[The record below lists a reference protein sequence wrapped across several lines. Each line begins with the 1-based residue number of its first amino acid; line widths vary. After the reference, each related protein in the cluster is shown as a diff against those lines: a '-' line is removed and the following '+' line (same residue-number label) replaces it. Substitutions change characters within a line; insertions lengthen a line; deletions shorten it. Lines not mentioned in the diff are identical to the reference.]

1 MFREKSVLLQKP
13 KDIQGETMSTLEQQE
28 VNVPSEQPGANSAF
42 EEDIVAQQP
51 VMDVDNQELIQEQS
65 PSVDYE
71 AESKKFQSM
80 YDRSQA
86 ENAKL
91 QQGAQILQLLE
102 QRPDLVKTLE
112 DGIAGKQTQQQ
123 PEQTVGKDDFNPWD
137 AFTDDNSESG
147 KYVASKIDTL
157 VSQRLQSA
165 LSQQQQQ
172 IQSEMQMQ
180 NTVNELRG
188 TYKMSDGDI
197 NNFLQ
202 FTTQPKEKVGLNNLV
217 KLWQMQNGE
226 SVANNDTMEA
236 VNAAKQAPR
245 TAGVL
250 QGQPQASQRND
261 ADRMFYSIVS
271 ISGSGRLP

>member
-1 MFREKSVLLQKP
+1 
-13 KDIQGETMSTLEQQE
+13 MSTLEQQE

-42 EEDIVAQQP
+42 EEDIISQQAGPELVAE
-51 VMDVDNQELIQEQS
+51 NQEPTQEQS
-65 PSVDYE
+65 TSIDYE
-71 AESKKFQSM
+71 AEAKKFQSM
-80 YDRSQA
+80 YDRAQA

-137 AFTDDNSESG
+137 AFTDENSESG
-147 KYVASKIDTL
+147 RYVNNKIENM
-157 VSQRLQSA
+157 VQKRLQSA

-188 TYKMSDGDI
+188 TYKMSDNDI
-197 NNFLQ
+197 NDFLQ
-202 FTTQPKEKVGLNNLV
+202 FTTQPKERVGLNNLV
-217 KLWQMQNGE
+217 KLWQMQNGQ

-236 VNAAKQAPR
+236 VTAAKQAPR

-250 QGQPQASQRND
+250 QGQPQTSQRND
-261 ADRMFYSIVS
+261 ADRMFDSI
-271 ISGSGRLP
+271 ISTGGSGRLP

>member
-1 MFREKSVLLQKP
+1 
-13 KDIQGETMSTLEQQE
+13 MSTLEQQE
-28 VNVPSEQPGANSAF
+28 VNIPADQPGANSTF
-42 EEDIVAQQP
+42 EEDIINQQAGPQLVAEVQEP
-51 VMDVDNQELIQEQS
+51 VQEEV
-65 PSVDYE
+65 PAVDYE

-86 ENAKL
+86 ENARL

-102 QRPDLVKTLE
+102 QRPDLVQVLE
-112 DGIAGKQTQQQ
+112 DGIAGNRTQEL

-137 AFTDDNSESG
+137 AFTDENSESG
-147 KYVASKIDTL
+147 RYVNNKIENL
-157 VSQRLQSA
+157 VQQRLQSA

-188 TYKMSDGDI
+188 TYKMSDNDI
-197 NNFLQ
+197 NSFLQ
-202 FTTQPKEKVGLNNLV
+202 FTTQPKERVGLNNLV
-217 KLWQMQNGE
+217 KLWQMQSGQ

-236 VNAAKQAPR
+236 VTAAQQAPR

-250 QGQPQASQRND
+250 QGQPQTSQRND
-261 ADRMFYSIVS
+261 ADKMFDSI
-271 ISGSGRLP
+271 ISTGGSGRLP

>member
-1 MFREKSVLLQKP
+1 
-13 KDIQGETMSTLEQQE
+13 MSTLEQQE

-42 EEDIVAQQP
+42 EEDIISQQAGPELVAE
-51 VMDVDNQELIQEQS
+51 NQEPTQEQS
-65 PSVDYE
+65 TSIDYE
-71 AESKKFQSM
+71 AEAKKFQSM
-80 YDRSQA
+80 YDRAQA

-112 DGIAGKQTQQQ
+112 DGIAGNSTQQQ
-123 PEQTVGKDDFNPWD
+123 PEQTGGKDDFNPWD
-137 AFTDDNSESG
+137 AFTDENSESG
-147 KYVASKIDTL
+147 RYVNNKIENL
-157 VSQRLQSA
+157 VQQRLQSA

-188 TYKMSDGDI
+188 TYKMSDNDI
-197 NNFLQ
+197 NSFLQ
-202 FTTQPKEKVGLNNLV
+202 FTTQPKEQVGLNNLV
-217 KLWQMQNGE
+217 KLWQMQSGQ

-236 VNAAKQAPR
+236 VTAAKQAPR

-250 QGQPQASQRND
+250 QGQPQTSQRND
-261 ADRMFYSIVS
+261 ADKMFDSI
-271 ISGSGRLP
+271 ISTGGSGRLP

>member
-1 MFREKSVLLQKP
+1 ML
-13 KDIQGETMSTLEQQE
+13 TLEQQE

-42 EEDIVAQQP
+42 EEDIISQQSGPELVAES
-51 VMDVDNQELIQEQS
+51 QELTQEQ
-65 PSVDYE
+65 PTSVDYE
-71 AESKKFQSM
+71 AEAKKFQSM

-137 AFTDDNSESG
+137 AFTDENSESG
-147 KYVASKIDTL
+147 RYVNNKIENL
-157 VSQRLQSA
+157 VQQRLQSA

-188 TYKMSDGDI
+188 TYKMSDNDI
-197 NNFLQ
+197 NEFLQ
-202 FTTQPKEKVGLNNLV
+202 FTTQPKERVGLNNLV
-217 KLWQMQNGE
+217 KLWQMQNGQ

-236 VNAAKQAPR
+236 VTAAKQAPR

-250 QGQPQASQRND
+250 QGQPQTSQRND
-261 ADRMFYSIVS
+261 ADKMFDSI
-271 ISGSGRLP
+271 ISTGGSGRLP